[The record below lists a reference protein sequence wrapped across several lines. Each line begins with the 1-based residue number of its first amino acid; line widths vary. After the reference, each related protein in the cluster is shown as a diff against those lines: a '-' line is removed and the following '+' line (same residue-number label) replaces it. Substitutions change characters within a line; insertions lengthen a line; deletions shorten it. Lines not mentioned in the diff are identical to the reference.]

1 MRFKIQILRE
11 KGARKVPICSTSRLY
26 GDLMLEHRSL
36 GERERTVPVLLC
48 LNSTSP
54 NSRELVEPRLVGL
67 CAGVIRLIGW
77 ESQDSAWYAQEWHCE
92 IVEV

>member
-1 MRFKIQILRE
+1 MRFKVQILRE
-11 KGARKVPICSTSRLY
+11 KGARKVPICSTSRMY

-48 LNSTSP
+48 LSSGTTHR
-54 NSRELVEPRLVGL
+54 RELVEPRLVGF

-77 ESQDSAWYAQEWHCE
+77 ESQEHAWYAQEWHCE
-92 IVEV
+92 IMEV